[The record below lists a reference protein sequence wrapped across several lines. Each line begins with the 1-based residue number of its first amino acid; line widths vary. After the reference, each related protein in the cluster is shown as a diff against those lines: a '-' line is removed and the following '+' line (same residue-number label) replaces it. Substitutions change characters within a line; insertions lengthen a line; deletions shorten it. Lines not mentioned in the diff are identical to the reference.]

1 LSPEIEKSVCKID
14 LSPLNWIED
23 LETRRGVRKIT
34 QQVAGIKFK
43 TYGLPIT
50 VSSKED
56 IRDILVSLGW
66 NLQLELSLE
75 EIENIKTSAAAAV
88 NTELLKII
96 DVCLVPHANGRRHFI
111 CIRIRKPRIQADC
124 TNTPIQ
130 LIKHQS
136 SIGKRKRSEITIPK
150 PTSCK
155 DKQEESSSSSKK
167 HQEPATKK
175 TRTSV

>member
-1 LSPEIEKSVCKID
+1 MSPEIEKSVCKID

-23 LETRRGVRKIT
+23 PETRRGVRKIT

-75 EIENIKTSAAAAV
+75 EIENIKTSAA
-88 NTELLKII
+88 ELLKII

-111 CIRIRKPRIQADC
+111 CIRIRKPQIQADC

-130 LIKHQS
+130 LIKHHQS

-155 DKQEESSSSSKK
+155 DKQEESSSKK

>member
-1 LSPEIEKSVCKID
+1 MSPEIEKSVCKID

-34 QQVAGIKFK
+34 QQVAGIK
-43 TYGLPIT
+43 YEANGLPIT

-66 NLQLELSLE
+66 NLRLELSLE
-75 EIENIKTSAAAAV
+75 EIEDIKTSAAV
-88 NTELLKII
+88 NTAELLKII

-111 CIRIRKPRIQADC
+111 CIRIRKPQIQADC

-130 LIKHQS
+130 LIKHS
-136 SIGKRKRSEITIPK
+136 RIGKRKRSEITIPK

-155 DKQEESSSSSKK
+155 DKQESPSSKK